1 MYPVS
6 NEFLTKIQE
15 NTREYYWTGEI
26 TTKNGA
32 VYTFENKD
40 ILKGSGYIN
49 NKSCSAEEIE
59 LGSVYAA
66 ELKITLYNNIN
77 RYTLTDAEIR
87 LTFHLVLDDDTVE
100 DVPMGVFIISEAN
113 RNIKTLEIV
122 AYDRML
128 LLDKRFSVT
137 DLVGTPYD
145 ILYLLA
151 MTCGVELA
159 QTAEEIEALTNGTET
174 FSVYAGGG
182 EEEGIQDR
190 IDSHSAGRHRR
201 SCRNVETGKVS

>member
-6 NEFLTKIQE
+6 NEFLTKTQE

-87 LTFHLVLDDDTVE
+87 LTFHLVLDEETVE
-100 DVPMGVFIISEAN
+100 DVPMGVFIMRKI
-113 RNIKTLEIV
+113 LEG
-122 AYDRML
+122 
-128 LLDKRFSVT
+128 RF
-137 DLVGTPYD
+137 
-145 ILYLLA
+145 
-151 MTCGVELA
+151 C
-159 QTAEEIEALTNGTET
+159 
-174 FSVYAGGG
+174 
-182 EEEGIQDR
+182 
-190 IDSHSAGRHRR
+190 
-201 SCRNVETGKVS
+201 

>member
-6 NEFLTKIQE
+6 NAFLEKIQE
-15 NTREYYWTGEI
+15 NTRDYYWTGEI

-32 VYTFENKD
+32 TYSFENKD

-87 LTFHLVLDDDTVE
+87 LTYHLVLDDDTVE

-113 RNIKTLEIV
+113 RNIKTLEI
-122 AYDRML
+122 
-128 LLDKRFSVT
+128 
-137 DLVGTPYD
+137 
-145 ILYLLA
+145 
-151 MTCGVELA
+151 
-159 QTAEEIEALTNGTET
+159 EALTNGTET
-174 FSVYAGGG
+174 FSIYTNND
-182 EEEGIQDR
+182 I
-190 IDSHSAGRHRR
+190 
-201 SCRNVETGKVS
+201 ETWRDVLYYG